1 MYKFRTNEPLSPHD
15 YKMIIENG
23 IRHSDEQ
30 NMIIHPHPQKAG
42 SKAPLRGVNQSL
54 DKTAA

>member
-1 MYKFRTNEPLSPHD
+1 MPLSLHD
-15 YKMIIENG
+15 HVVIIKNHP
-23 IRHSDEQ
+23 RHSDEQ